1 MPSEGSTQWSSP
13 KHLGCRRRWGYL
25 LPRGPERGSYR
36 NSLAWFKGKSAGYHG
51 FYMVKKCKKKPSN
64 LGEFPAI
71 FPWNQSNDLSFDPS
85 QKRTIENTT
94 TGPPGPGNCKAAVR
108 RLLSNWVQAVQS
120 GCGLAKKQKIKR
132 QLGPVNMSTLTLMS
146 DLFPWAGASMQLGDQ
161 RHPNPSGTN
170 PEDS

>member
-1 MPSEGSTQWSSP
+1 MVFTWS
-13 KHLGCRRRWGYL
+13 K
-25 LPRGPERGSYR
+25 
-36 NSLAWFKGKSAGYHG
+36 N
-51 FYMVKKCKKKPSN
+51 VKKPSN